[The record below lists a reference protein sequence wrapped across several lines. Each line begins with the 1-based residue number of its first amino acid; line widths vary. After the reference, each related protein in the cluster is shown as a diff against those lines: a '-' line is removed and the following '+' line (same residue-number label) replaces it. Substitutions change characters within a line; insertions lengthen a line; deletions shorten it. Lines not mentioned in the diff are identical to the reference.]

1 MMFVPRVD
9 FRLFAKPD
17 ELTQLVWF
25 GIGMHAA

>member
-9 FRLFAKPD
+9 FRSFAKSN

-25 GIGMHAA
+25 EIGMHTA